1 LRDKTSVWP
10 LTVKIDRVD
19 GLIVLAPVGRIG
31 AATAAQWEAA
41 LAEVGEKED
50 GKEDR
55 KVVLDLKGVDYV
67 SSAGIQALSSLLD
80 RLPQQSTVVVCGL
93 GDAVRLTFDLAGL
106 LSRLTVAPSRAAA
119 LADP

>member
-1 LRDKTSVWP
+1 VWP